1 MWVTYPVK
9 TPLWAGMSRRR
20 QTGELAT
27 DGAVPR
33 GHAPQRREVRH
44 IHGTSPQ
51 SRDAGP
57 RESAQL
63 PVRGLAAQA
72 GEPSD
77 ELLPDFEVGGRR
89 RAGRT
94 GQSLEQQQEGM
105 RHATEGVAQRE
116 HREAV
121 EGCRGL

>member
-1 MWVTYPVK
+1 MWVTQRVK
-9 TPLWAGMSRRR
+9 TPPGAWSVAPATSGR
-20 QTGELAT
+20 LAT
-27 DGAVPR
+27 EGAVPR
-33 GHAPQRREVRH
+33 GHAAQRREVPH
-44 IHGTSPQ
+44 IHGASPQ

-63 PVRGLAAQA
+63 PVGGLAAQA

-94 GQSLEQQQEGM
+94 GQPLEQQQE
-105 RHATEGVAQRE
+105 
-116 HREAV
+116 
-121 EGCRGL
+121 